1 MKWWKQ
7 IKQQPRF
14 IKLTQWEY
22 WPSLAFYW
30 PMLFYGP
37 YLAIRPKH
45 ICFFTPA
52 NPGLEGGGMCMESK
66 HHTLEMFPK
75 HLQPESIFVP
85 NGMTKAQIKAALDQT
100 SLRYPL
106 IVKPNIGFRGL
117 LVKKVDHFEQ
127 LNTYIQQY
135 PIDFLIQEFLQYP
148 EEVGVFYSRM
158 PDEEKGKIISLTLK
172 EFLHVIGDGQAT
184 VAELVERN
192 PRALLQKE
200 RLQETHADLLASVP
214 PAGKK
219 INLGV
224 VGNHSKGTLF
234 INGNDQIDDALTKEF
249 DRLARH
255 IDGFYYGRFDIKCQS
270 LDDLRQG
277 KNFKIIE
284 LNGVF
289 AEPTHIYDASRM
301 SYFEALRT
309 IIRHWKLVE
318 EISFRNAQKGVAHMP
333 VLEMLKV
340 VKSIR
345 DYGKLIKRFSS

>member
-1 MKWWKQ
+1 MKWWNQ
-7 IKQQPRF
+7 IKQRPGF

-22 WPSLAFYW
+22 WPSMAFYW

-66 HHTLEMFPK
+66 YHTLEMFPE
-75 HLQPESIFVP
+75 HLRPESVFVP
-85 NGMTKAQIKAALDQT
+85 DGMPEAAIRTAIEKTTL
-100 SLRYPL
+100 SFPV
-106 IVKPNIGFRGL
+106 IVKPNVGFRGL
-117 LVKKVDHFEQ
+117 LVKKVDNFEQ
-127 LNTYIQQY
+127 LSAYIQQY

-148 EEVGVFYSRM
+148 EEVGVFYSRL
-158 PDEEKGKIISLTLK
+158 PDEEKGEIISLTLK
-172 EFLHVIGDGQAT
+172 EFLHVVGDGVST
-184 VAELVERN
+184 VAELVEAN
-192 PRALLQKE
+192 PRALLQME
-200 RLQETHADLLASVP
+200 RLQEMYADLLDTVP

-219 INLGV
+219 VNLGV

-234 INGNDQIDDALTKEF
+234 INGNDQIDDALTEEF
-249 DRLARH
+249 DRLAHH

-289 AEPTHIYDASRM
+289 AEPTHIYDSTRM

-309 IIRHWKLVE
+309 ITRHWKLVQ
-318 EISFRNAQKGVAHMP
+318 EISFRNVQKGVTPMSVP
-333 VLEMLKV
+333 EMLKV

>member
-1 MKWWKQ
+1 MKWWNQ
-7 IKQQPRF
+7 IKQKPGF

-30 PMLFYGP
+30 PMFFYGP

-66 HHTLEMFPK
+66 FHTLEMFPEA
-75 HLQPESIFVP
+75 LCPESVFVP
-85 NGMTKAQIKAALDQT
+85 NGTPTQDIEKALDQT
-100 SLRYPL
+100 SLTFPM
-106 IVKPNIGFRGL
+106 IVKPNVGFRGL
-117 LVKKVDHFEQ
+117 LVKKVDNFEQ
-127 LNTYIQQY
+127 LSSYIHQY

-172 EFLHVIGDGQAT
+172 EFLHVVGDGQST
-184 VAELVERN
+184 VAELVENN
-192 PRALLQKE
+192 PRALLQME
-200 RLQETHADLLASVP
+200 RLQEMYADLLVSVP
-214 PAGKK
+214 APGEKV
-219 INLGV
+219 NLGV

-234 INGNDQIDDALTKEF
+234 INGNDQIDAALTEEF

-255 IDGFYYGRFDIKCQS
+255 VDGFYYGRFDIKCQS

-289 AEPTHIYDASRM
+289 AEPTHIYDSTKI

-309 IIRHWKLVE
+309 IIRHWKLVQ
-318 EISFRNAQKGVAHMP
+318 EISFRNAQKGVAPMP
-333 VLEMLKV
+333 VPEMLKV

>member
-1 MKWWKQ
+1 MKWWNR
-7 IKQQPRF
+7 IKQKPAF

-22 WPSLAFYW
+22 WPSMAFYW

-66 HHTLEMFPK
+66 YHTLEMFPE
-75 HLQPESIFVP
+75 HLRPESVFVP
-85 NGMTKAQIKAALDQT
+85 DGMPETEIRAALEKT
-100 SLRYPL
+100 TLSFPL
-106 IVKPNIGFRGL
+106 IVKPNVGFRGL
-117 LVKKVDHFEQ
+117 LVKKVDDFEQ
-127 LNTYIQQY
+127 LSTYIQQY

-148 EEVGVFYSRM
+148 EEVGVFYSRL
-158 PDEEKGKIISLTLK
+158 PDEEKGEIISLTLK
-172 EFLHVIGDGQAT
+172 EFLHVVGDGTST
-184 VAELVERN
+184 VMDLVEAN
-192 PRALLQKE
+192 PRALLQME
-200 RLQETHADLLASVP
+200 RLREMYADLLDSVP

-219 INLGV
+219 VNLGV

-234 INGNDQIDDALTKEF
+234 INGNDQIDAALTEEF

-289 AEPTHIYDASRM
+289 AEPTHIYDSTRM

-309 IIRHWKLVE
+309 ITRHWKLVQ
-318 EISFRNAQKGVAHMP
+318 EISFRNAQKGVAPMP
-333 VLEMLKV
+333 VTEMLKV